1 MKKNKVLVLAFS
13 ALVTVF
19 TVIGS
24 LTMNNTQALEKAVD
38 DSQYTV
44 AGVSPQGTTINVFD
58 YWLDSQGAQDNKNP
72 ENYMNLGI
80 NNGHALKFGKNMRG
94 DLETVPKEAMNL
106 YTQSYKPYEGIVSRK
121 LGSDGYPILNETD
134 EHGKKSLDYLFNAE
148 ETEGK
153 AAYMDVEGLLR
164 VDDGYYYYNSQENFA
179 QFNKETKD
187 FTLYKTWG
195 VKHKGKSPDG
205 QFFPFNLG
213 TQVFNESDNLTQKD
227 IQSENPIIN
236 HYFGLSMSTRFVQQ
250 YGGHT
255 DEDMQKEVTYNFS
268 GDDDVWIFI
277 DNVLVGD
284 LGGIHD
290 KASIEINFANGTV
303 VIYKDGNNNNKYDS
317 QEETF
322 KTTTLGTLLEG
333 TGIALDESETTL
345 ADDTYHT
352 LNFFYLERG
361 NSDSNMSLKYN
372 LVTMPETDIVKV
384 DAEGNPVSGITFQ
397 LIPAD
402 KDYNAL
408 PDKKFYTATTEN
420 DGKVVFLDNTNGNEL
435 PLQLETMK
443 DISDYWILRE
453 LNNTTYRTSK
463 DTHLYFTGNS
473 DKGYLLL
480 SDNIWDTG
488 TYAQPKV
495 LSSAGNN
502 LTIEGNDQKVNA
514 SDGQIYAVP
523 QKKIDGEWISLV
535 GSNLKG
541 WNTESDIETAI
552 KKNGY
557 KFLLGSSGAYECIID
572 EIPGDVTQYEY
583 MEGKIY
589 RMAYYY
595 VGNDN
600 EVKGRI
606 TDGIERK
613 FSARLYVSNI
623 SNALVVQKQDCNG
636 NPIVGEA
643 EFTLYSEN
651 DVTMDEQE
659 NVTVNPGAEGTTKTT
674 RNLTSPLKIQSAVVF
689 DNLDKGTYYLAET
702 KAPEGY
708 RQNTTLTKVIV
719 DDQGVYAD
727 AGSADDGVA
736 VSRGVGRILKSVSQ
750 FATSDAISSTL
761 HDIIAT
767 LQTSTDGS
775 SWIETNPKQEKHLQ
789 YDDAGTVLEYGPE
802 NKDEDP
808 FFTVEEGWSNVKIT
822 QCLNN
827 NMDNKE
833 NLSNKDLTS
842 LFTGS
847 IVVAYQDPKE
857 VSLEG
862 TKILDGEDWPEDSS
876 FTFELKTNDE
886 DTIQAIKD
894 GDVLL
899 EKEDE
904 ETNIDVP
911 EGEKEV
917 LVDSCTV
924 DNKEYED
931 GKEVGFNFNNLIL
944 KKYGTYKFTVNE
956 KAETLESIQYSK
968 AQYDVEINYQVD
980 GVQITKTQTRD
991 DEGNVLTKPKE
1002 NIIFTNKFVEE
1013 GVLED
1018 KDSLTVKKVLNG
1030 RDWKEGDSFTFTLEA
1045 CDDATKEAVENLDV
1059 ILPENAKGITITDK
1073 SNPKKE
1079 SFGDVRFKKE
1089 GQYIFTIKETKG
1101 NIKGITYDTS
1111 VKYVHVYVTN
1121 NNNKL
1126 EVSSSVKKGENV
1138 YSEEG
1143 DLTFTNTYEFTP
1155 TTSTDLNIPLE
1166 VSKKIE
1172 GRNFQKGDT
1181 FTFTIAAARATPNAP
1196 LPTDK
1201 DGNKQTEVT
1210 ITPTSGNETSFNF
1223 EAIKFTEPGEY
1234 RYIIRE
1240 SIPDNEL
1247 PGVDYDA
1254 TIYRLNIVIK
1264 DNGDGTLGL
1273 ASVDEISQTQGNLE
1287 YTSNP
1292 YIQKYENGNLVDADK
1307 IEFKNKYEAK
1317 SKSINLYGTKIL
1329 KVSNSDRI
1337 LADDDFTFK
1346 LEKLGSNTDG
1356 SNTFTPDSSQPMP
1369 TSDTAANIANENI
1382 HFGPIE
1388 FTKEMIGKTFGYKI
1402 TEVLPSGVTK
1412 DDSTLNGVT
1421 YDTSEKIVKVT
1432 VEDDGKGN
1440 VIAKVSPDDGI
1451 DGKPNNFTFT
1461 NTYEPTPITANIQI
1475 QKTLDN
1481 RNWLKD
1487 ETYTFT
1493 LKSINDAPMPEENSI
1508 TLHKPET
1515 GNVQNGSFDEITYEK
1530 AGVYAYEITEKVPLD
1545 TDKLG
1550 GIIYDKHISKVTVTV
1565 TEDQSTGTLS
1575 TQVSYDNSKAV
1586 TDSDKGQSNVA
1597 AFTNTYNAEFDESTI
1612 VNLNGTKNLKVNG
1625 NSDYKLKENEFLF
1638 KVQPLNNAPYGDA
1651 TLEKGKDYYLV
1662 GNTADDKAEDGVF
1675 SGTIYHL
1682 LNNVRYSM
1690 SDMSGQTS
1698 KKFNYLISEVS
1709 NNQTGVSYDDS
1720 VYKVTVKVTDDGKG
1734 NLKAFEPII
1743 VKGKMEQDDFVE
1755 DEDQSDVN
1763 DVVFN
1768 NSYTPTQGSVVPVT
1782 LTKTLSGKDLK
1793 EGEFTFKIQLT
1804 EGDKEGVNL
1813 PESTQVS
1820 NDADGKV
1827 QFGNIVFTKAGEYE
1841 VTMQE
1846 VIPEDATK
1854 NEDGTYTFN
1863 GVTYDT
1869 HKVVVTYTVTDKN
1882 GQLQVEPKV
1891 KGETEFKN
1899 KYSSSG
1905 STENVDLVVTKTLTG
1920 RDWKE
1925 NDEFTFTLKAY
1936 DENTKNAIENGWIVL
1951 PENAAGLKI
1960 SYDNNTKQGQ
1970 FGDIQVTKAG
1980 SYIFVVEEE
1989 KPEDSLQGVSY
2000 DTSKKYVILDAEDQ
2014 GNGKIKI
2021 TTSIKNEPS
2030 TDSENT
2036 DLSFTNTYTPTSF
2049 EDVPEKFSFS
2059 KVLTGREWTNE
2070 DSFSFTLEGLDNAPM
2085 PEGSDGQFKTIDV
2098 TKENAENFNFGAI
2111 TYTKPGSYKYK
2122 VSENKPDT
2130 TNGIQYDSHVSE
2142 ITVVVE
2148 DTGNGK
2154 LSAVAQTKTNT
2165 TFTNTYT
2172 TTEVDYDVS
2181 PGLQIVKNMTGQAI
2195 EENDFTFTMSGTDKD
2210 SIARLNDGKPLTVST
2225 KGGALIGNTST
2236 EVIRVTT
2243 GLLFTKEDAGK
2254 TYTYTVKENIP
2265 EDAVDHV
2272 LNGVTYDAKEYTV
2285 TFKVTEDGKGMLS
2298 VETSVDGVSQGITQ
2312 GNVSENALPAQLVF
2326 NNSYQAEPTTVGAEA
2341 EASIQAHK
2349 VLNNASISNY
2359 DGAFHFN
2366 VTGTNNAVVSTGTN
2380 DGNGLIT
2387 FSDIHYTTS
2396 NLNDAISESGSAE
2409 VGKASVT
2416 RTETEDVYTFKYTV
2430 SETGTLPEGVSIV
2443 KGSFNVTVTVTD
2455 DHLGHLSAVVT
2466 YDSGN
2471 ALEFVNTYGY
2481 GQTTELYLKGNKVI
2495 AAKDGLMPPTLTG
2508 GEYQFTIT
2516 GSQGAP
2522 LPETTTVTN
2531 QGSNIEFGPITYTME
2546 NVFGDS
2552 VNTDEN
2558 TEDLQSTKRTKVFT
2572 YTITESGSLP
2582 GVINDPTI
2590 KTVEVTV
2597 TDRGDGTIEA
2607 AVTKVSEGAV
2617 PGNDFTFVNTYN
2629 VTPTSPT
2636 SPSDFAVT
2644 IKKELEG
2651 QNLYSGE
2658 FTFQIKDGNGNVIS
2672 EAQNDENG
2680 NVIFPGITFDTVG
2693 VYKYTISELNTGVD
2707 GFSYDTT
2714 IYDTVANVTD
2724 NGDGTLNVEWT
2735 VTKNQTV
2742 IDSITF
2748 KNSYK
2753 PISNA
2758 NIQIA
2763 GIKKLEG
2770 QSLKDGQFTFELR
2783 DDEGNVVE
2791 TATNDEN
2798 GKINFKEISFDK
2810 AGTYHYTLREVYDKQ
2825 TNIKYDESVYEIVVQ
2840 VEDDQVGHLLVTK
2853 CDITKEGKEST
2864 IVFTNE
2870 YQENEQPGKEP
2881 NKPSENNGGS
2891 DTSENT
2897 NAGIFIS
2904 LLGSAISLMG
2914 ILFIWRKRSI

>member
-1 MKKNKVLVLAFS
+1 MK
-13 ALVTVF
+13 
-19 TVIGS
+19 G
-24 LTMNNTQALEKAVD
+24 
-38 DSQYTV
+38 
-44 AGVSPQGTTINVFD
+44 
-58 YWLDSQGAQDNKNP
+58 
-72 ENYMNLGI
+72 
-80 NNGHALKFGKNMRG
+80 
-94 DLETVPKEAMNL
+94 
-106 YTQSYKPYEGIVSRK
+106 
-121 LGSDGYPILNETD
+121 
-134 EHGKKSLDYLFNAE
+134 
-148 ETEGK
+148 
-153 AAYMDVEGLLR
+153 
-164 VDDGYYYYNSQENFA
+164 
-179 QFNKETKD
+179 
-187 FTLYKTWG
+187 
-195 VKHKGKSPDG
+195 
-205 QFFPFNLG
+205 
-213 TQVFNESDNLTQKD
+213 
-227 IQSENPIIN
+227 
-236 HYFGLSMSTRFVQQ
+236 
-250 YGGHT
+250 
-255 DEDMQKEVTYNFS
+255 
-268 GDDDVWIFI
+268 
-277 DNVLVGD
+277 
-284 LGGIHD
+284 
-290 KASIEINFANGTV
+290 
-303 VIYKDGNNNNKYDS
+303 
-317 QEETF
+317 
-322 KTTTLGTLLEG
+322 
-333 TGIALDESETTL
+333 
-345 ADDTYHT
+345 
-352 LNFFYLERG
+352 
-361 NSDSNMSLKYN
+361 
-372 LVTMPETDIVKV
+372 
-384 DAEGNPVSGITFQ
+384 
-397 LIPAD
+397 
-402 KDYNAL
+402 
-408 PDKKFYTATTEN
+408 
-420 DGKVVFLDNTNGNEL
+420 
-435 PLQLETMK
+435 
-443 DISDYWILRE
+443 ISDYWILRE
-453 LNNTTYRTSK
+453 VNATTYRTSK
-463 DTHLYFTGNS
+463 DTHLYFTGDP

-480 SDNIWDTG
+480 SNNIWDTG

-502 LTIEGNDQKVNA
+502 LTIEGNNQKVNA

-523 QKKIDGEWISLV
+523 QKKIDGTWVSLV

-541 WNTESDIETAI
+541 WNTESKIETAI

-557 KFLLGSSGAYECIID
+557 KFVLGSSGAYECIID

-583 MEGKIY
+583 MEGKTY

-595 VGNDN
+595 VSNDGSK
-600 EVKGRI
+600 KGLI
-606 TDGIERK
+606 TEGIERQ

-636 NPIVGEA
+636 NPITEGTA
-643 EFTLYSEN
+643 NFTLYSEN
-651 DVTMDEQE
+651 DVTTDEQG
-659 NVTVNPGAEGTTKTT
+659 NVTVNSGATGTTKTT
-674 RNLTSPLKIQSAVVF
+674 GTLESPLKIQSAVVF

-702 KAPEGY
+702 KEPEGY

-719 DDQGVYAD
+719 NDQGVYAD
-727 AGSADDGVA
+727 AGSADDGVV

-904 ETNIDVP
+904 ETKIDVLD
-911 EGEKEV
+911 GEKEV

-924 DNKEYED
+924 NNDKYNDEEK
-931 GKEVGFNFNNLIL
+931 VGFNFNNLIL

-968 AQYDVEINYQVD
+968 AQYDVEINYQND

-991 DEGNVLTKPKE
+991 DEGKVPTTPNE

-1013 GVLED
+1013 GVLNGE
-1018 KDSLTVKKVLNG
+1018 DSLTVKKVLNG

-1045 CDDATKEAVENLDV
+1045 YDETTKEAVENLDV
-1059 ILPENAKGITITDK
+1059 ILPENAKGITITNTSDHK
-1073 SNPKKE
+1073 QA
-1079 SFGDVRFKKE
+1079 SFGNIRFKKE
-1089 GQYIFTIKETKG
+1089 EQYIFTIKETQG
-1101 NIKGITYDTS
+1101 DIKGITYDTS
-1111 VKYVHVYVTN
+1111 VKYVHVDVTK

-1126 EVSSSVKKGENV
+1126 EVSSSVKKGENAD
-1138 YSEEG
+1138 SEKD

-1155 TTSTDLNIPLE
+1155 ATSTELNIPLE
-1166 VSKKIE
+1166 ASKKIE

-1181 FTFTIAAARATPNAP
+1181 FTFTIAAAKATPNAP
-1196 LPTDK
+1196 LPK
-1201 DGNKQTEVT
+1201 DENGKAVTSVT
-1210 ITPTSGNETSFNF
+1210 INPKSGDSVDFAFDGVIT
-1223 EAIKFTEPGEY
+1223 FTKPGEY

-1240 SIPDNEL
+1240 SIPDTNDKL

-1254 TIYRLNIVIK
+1254 AFYRLNIVIK
-1264 DNGDGTLGL
+1264 DNGDGTLRL
-1273 ASVDEISQTQGNLE
+1273 ASVDEISNTIDNLK
-1287 YTSNP
+1287 YPSNP
-1292 YIQKYENGNLVDADK
+1292 YIQKYENGKFNDVNT
-1307 IEFKNKYEAK
+1307 IEFNNRYKAESTWVNFH
-1317 SKSINLYGTKIL
+1317 GTKIL

-1337 LADDDFTFK
+1337 LADNGFTFT

-1356 SNTFTPDSSQPMP
+1356 SDTFTDDASQPMP
-1369 TSDTAANIANENI
+1369 DLNKAVNIANGDVQ
-1382 HFGPIE
+1382 FGNIE
-1388 FTKEMIGKTFGYKI
+1388 FTQEMIGKTFGYKI
-1402 TEVLPSGVTK
+1402 TEDLPTGVT
-1412 DDSTLNGVT
+1412 SANPTLNGMT

-1432 VEDDGKGN
+1432 VEDDGKGH
-1440 VIAKVSPDDGI
+1440 VIAKVSPDDGK
-1451 DGKPNNFTFT
+1451 DGQPNNFTFK
-1461 NTYEPTPITANIQI
+1461 NTYEPTPITANIQV

-1515 GNVQNGSFDEITYEK
+1515 GNVQKGSFDEITYEK
-1530 AGVYAYEITEKVPLD
+1530 AGVYTYEITEKVPSD
-1545 TDKLG
+1545 TDKLD
-1550 GIIYDKHISKVTVTV
+1550 GITYDEHISKVMVTV
-1565 TEDQSTGTLS
+1565 TEDQTTGTLS
-1575 TQVSYDNSKAV
+1575 TQVSYDNSEAV
-1586 TDSDKGQSNVA
+1586 TDSDKDQSNVA

-1612 VNLNGTKNLKVNG
+1612 VNLNGTKNLKVNR
-1625 NSDYKLKENEFLF
+1625 NSDHKLNEDEFLF

-1651 TLEKGKDYYLV
+1651 TLEEGKDYYLV

-1682 LNNVRYSM
+1682 LDNVRYSM
-1690 SDMSGQTS
+1690 SDMDGQTS

-1720 VYKVTVKVTDDGKG
+1720 VYKVTVKVRDDGKG
-1734 NLKAFEPII
+1734 NLKASNLKI
-1743 VKGKMEQDDFVE
+1743 VKGKMEKDKFVK
-1755 DEDQSDVN
+1755 DKDQSDVN
-1763 DVVFN
+1763 GVVFN

-1846 VIPEDATK
+1846 VIPEDATE

-1891 KGETEFKN
+1891 KGETKFKN

-1905 STENVDLVVTKTLTG
+1905 STENVDLVVTKILTG

-1960 SYDNNTKQGQ
+1960 SYDAKDDNNTKQGQ

-1989 KPEDSLQGVSY
+1989 KPEDSLPGVSY

-2014 GNGKIKI
+2014 ENSKIEI

-2030 TDSENT
+2030 IDSENT
-2036 DLSFTNTYTPTSF
+2036 DLSFTNTYTPASF

-2085 PEGSDGQFKTIDV
+2085 PEGSDGQFKTINV

-2148 DTGNGK
+2148 DQGNGK
-2154 LSAVAQTKTNT
+2154 LSAVAQAKTNT

-2172 TTEVDYDVS
+2172 TTEVDYDVF

-2225 KGGALIGNTST
+2225 KGGALTGNIST

-2285 TFKVTEDGKGMLS
+2285 AFKVTEDGKGMLS
-2298 VETSVDGVSQGITQ
+2298 VETFVDGVSQGITQ

-2349 VLNNASISNY
+2349 VLNNASISDY

-2366 VTGTNNAVVSTGTN
+2366 VTGTNNTVVSTGTN

-2481 GQTTELYLKGNKVI
+2481 GQSTELYLKGNKVI
-2495 AAKDGLMPPTLTG
+2495 AAKDGLMPPALTG

-2552 VNTDEN
+2552 VNADEN

-2617 PGNDFTFVNTYN
+2617 TGNDFTFVNTYN

-2644 IKKELEG
+2644 IKKELEE
-2651 QNLYSGE
+2651 QNLDSGE
-2658 FTFQIKDGNGNVIS
+2658 FTFQIKDGNGNVVS

-2680 NVIFPGITFDTVG
+2680 NVVFPGITFDTVG

-2707 GFSYDTT
+2707 GFTYDTT

-2810 AGTYHYTLREVYDKQ
+2810 AGTYHYTLQEVNDKQ

>member
-1 MKKNKVLVLAFS
+1 MKKRKVLVLAFS
-13 ALVTVF
+13 ALITVF

-24 LTMNNTQALEKAVD
+24 LTTNNTQALERAVD
-38 DSQYTV
+38 DSKYTV
-44 AGVSPQGTTINVFD
+44 GGVSPQGTTINVFD
-58 YWLDSQGAQDNKNP
+58 YWLDEKDAADNNNP
-72 ENYMNLGI
+72 EGYLDSGI
-80 NNGHALKFGKNMRG
+80 NKSHELKFGKNMAK
-94 DLETVPKEAMNL
+94 DPNNTNEINHWTHSFTPK
-106 YTQSYKPYEGIVSRK
+106 EGIVNSK
-121 LGSDGYPILNETD
+121 LGLDGYPQLSNAYGSE
-134 EHGKKSLDYLFNAE
+134 SLSYLFNAKSMD
-148 ETEGK
+148 GK
-153 AAYMDVEGLLR
+153 KAYMDVNGLLQ
-164 VDDGYYYYNSQENFA
+164 VDFDGYYYYNSQKNFA
-179 QFNKETKD
+179 QFNENTKD
-187 FTLYKTWG
+187 FTLYNDWAVKTG
-195 VKHKGKSPDG
+195 GSSPNG
-205 QFFPFNLG
+205 QFFPFNQG
-213 TQVFNESDNLTQKD
+213 DQVFNENGDILTQKN
-227 IQSENPIIN
+227 IISTNQNIN
-236 HYFGLSMSTRFVQQ
+236 HYFGLSMSTRFVQR

-255 DEDMQKEVTYNFS
+255 DENETKEVTYNFS

-290 KASIEINFANGTV
+290 KASIEINFATGKV
-303 VIYKDGNNNNKYDS
+303 VIYNDKNNDNVYNNNDTEYKNY
-317 QEETF
+317 
-322 KTTTLGTLLEG
+322 TLADLLQG
-333 TGIALDESETTL
+333 TGVKLDDTTL

-361 NSDSNMSLKYN
+361 NVDSNMSLKYN

-384 DAEGNPVSGITFQ
+384 DAEGDPVGGIEFQ
-397 LIPAD
+397 LISAD
-402 KDYNAL
+402 ENYNAL
-408 PDKKFYTATTEN
+408 QPQTIYEATTEN
-420 DGKVVFLDNTNGNEL
+420 DGKVVFLDNNNGNEL

-443 DISDYWILRE
+443 DISNYWILRE
-453 LNNTTYRTSK
+453 VGDSSGYRTSK
-463 DTHLYFTGNS
+463 DAHLYFTGDP

-480 SDNIWDTG
+480 SNNIWDTG

-502 LTIEGNDQKVNA
+502 LTIEGNNQKVNA

-523 QKKIDGEWISLV
+523 QKKIDGKWISLV
-535 GSNLKG
+535 GDNLTG
-541 WNTESDIETAI
+541 WKTEENITEAVRQ
-552 KKNGY
+552 NGY
-557 KFLLGSSGAYECIID
+557 RFVLGSSGAYECIID

-583 MEGKIY
+583 MGGNTY

-595 VGNDN
+595 VGNDG

-606 TDGIERK
+606 TEGIERQ

-623 SNALVVQKQDCNG
+623 SNALVVQKQDYND
-636 NPIVGEA
+636 NPITEETA
-643 EFTLYSEN
+643 DFTLYSEN
-651 DVTMDEQE
+651 DVTADGQG
-659 NVTVNPGAEGTTKTT
+659 NVTVNPDAEGTTKTT
-674 RNLTSPLKIQSAVVF
+674 GNLTSPLNIQSSVVF
-689 DNLDKGTYYLAET
+689 DNLKKGTYYLAET

-719 DDQGVYAD
+719 NDQGVYAD

-750 FATSDAISSTL
+750 FATNDVISSTL

-767 LQTSTDGS
+767 LQTLEEGSKWSDTD
-775 SWIETNPKQEKHLQ
+775 QQLHLQ
-789 YDDAGTVLEYGPE
+789 YGNDGKHLEYGPYE
-802 NKDEDP
+802 EGGKV
-808 FFTVEEGWSNVKIT
+808 FFTVDEGWSNVKVE
-822 QCLNN
+822 QCSKHGS
-827 NMDNKE
+827 DSSKE
-833 NLSNKDLTS
+833 NLEGQDITS

-862 TKILDGEDWPEDSS
+862 TKILDGEDWPGNSS

-886 DTIQAIKD
+886 NTIQAIKD

-904 ETNIDVP
+904 ETKIDVP
-911 EGEKEV
+911 DGEKEV

-924 DNKEYED
+924 VNDEYKDKED
-931 GKEVGFNFNNLIL
+931 VDFKFNNLIL

-968 AQYDVEINYQVD
+968 AQYDVEINYQND

-991 DEGNVLTKPKE
+991 DEGTDSTKP
-1002 NIIFTNKFVEE
+1002 NADIIFTNKFVEE
-1013 GVLED
+1013 GVLEG

-1030 RDWKEGDSFTFTLEA
+1030 RDWKEGDLFTFTLEA
-1045 CDDATKEAVENLDV
+1045 CDETTKEAVKNLDV
-1059 ILPENAKGITITDK
+1059 ILPENAKGITITNTSDLK
-1073 SNPKKE
+1073 QA
-1079 SFGDVRFKKE
+1079 SFGDIRFKKE
-1089 GQYIFTIKETKG
+1089 GDYVFTIKETNG
-1101 NIKGITYDTS
+1101 DIAGIT
-1111 VKYVHVYVTN
+1111 
-1121 NNNKL
+1121 
-1126 EVSSSVKKGENV
+1126 
-1138 YSEEG
+1138 
-1143 DLTFTNTYEFTP
+1143 
-1155 TTSTDLNIPLE
+1155 
-1166 VSKKIE
+1166 
-1172 GRNFQKGDT
+1172 
-1181 FTFTIAAARATPNAP
+1181 
-1196 LPTDK
+1196 
-1201 DGNKQTEVT
+1201 
-1210 ITPTSGNETSFNF
+1210 
-1223 EAIKFTEPGEY
+1223 
-1234 RYIIRE
+1234 
-1240 SIPDNEL
+1240 
-1247 PGVDYDA
+1247 
-1254 TIYRLNIVIK
+1254 
-1264 DNGDGTLGL
+1264 
-1273 ASVDEISQTQGNLE
+1273 
-1287 YTSNP
+1287 
-1292 YIQKYENGNLVDADK
+1292 
-1307 IEFKNKYEAK
+1307 
-1317 SKSINLYGTKIL
+1317 
-1329 KVSNSDRI
+1329 
-1337 LADDDFTFK
+1337 
-1346 LEKLGSNTDG
+1346 
-1356 SNTFTPDSSQPMP
+1356 
-1369 TSDTAANIANENI
+1369 
-1382 HFGPIE
+1382 
-1388 FTKEMIGKTFGYKI
+1388 
-1402 TEVLPSGVTK
+1402 
-1412 DDSTLNGVT
+1412 
-1421 YDTSEKIVKVT
+1421 
-1432 VEDDGKGN
+1432 
-1440 VIAKVSPDDGI
+1440 
-1451 DGKPNNFTFT
+1451 
-1461 NTYEPTPITANIQI
+1461 
-1475 QKTLDN
+1475 
-1481 RNWLKD
+1481 
-1487 ETYTFT
+1487 
-1493 LKSINDAPMPEENSI
+1493 
-1508 TLHKPET
+1508 
-1515 GNVQNGSFDEITYEK
+1515 
-1530 AGVYAYEITEKVPLD
+1530 
-1545 TDKLG
+1545 
-1550 GIIYDKHISKVTVTV
+1550 
-1565 TEDQSTGTLS
+1565 
-1575 TQVSYDNSKAV
+1575 
-1586 TDSDKGQSNVA
+1586 
-1597 AFTNTYNAEFDESTI
+1597 
-1612 VNLNGTKNLKVNG
+1612 
-1625 NSDYKLKENEFLF
+1625 
-1638 KVQPLNNAPYGDA
+1638 
-1651 TLEKGKDYYLV
+1651 
-1662 GNTADDKAEDGVF
+1662 
-1675 SGTIYHL
+1675 
-1682 LNNVRYSM
+1682 
-1690 SDMSGQTS
+1690 
-1698 KKFNYLISEVS
+1698 
-1709 NNQTGVSYDDS
+1709 YDDS
-1720 VYKVTVKVTDDGKG
+1720 VYKVIVKVTDDGKG
-1734 NLKAFEPII
+1734 ILKASEPEI
-1743 VKGKMEQDDFVE
+1743 VKGKMEQDKFVE

-1763 DVVFN
+1763 GVVFN
-1768 NSYTPTQGSVVPVT
+1768 NGYTPTQGSVVPVT
-1782 LTKTLSGKDLK
+1782 LTKTLSGKELT

-1846 VIPEDATK
+1846 VIPEDATE

-1869 HKVVVTYTVTDKN
+1869 HKVVVTYTVTDKD
-1882 GQLQVEPKV
+1882 GQLQVEPKKV
-1891 KGETEFKN
+1891 DGETEFKN

-1989 KPEDSLQGVSY
+1989 KPEDSLPGVSY

-2049 EDVPEKFSFS
+2049 TDVPEKFSFS
-2059 KVLTGREWTNE
+2059 KVLTGREWTDE

-2225 KGGALIGNTST
+2225 KGGALTGNTST
-2236 EVIRVTT
+2236 EVIRLTA

-2285 TFKVTEDGKGMLS
+2285 AFKVTEDGKGMLS
-2298 VETSVDGVSQGITQ
+2298 VETFVDGVSQGITQ

-2481 GQTTELYLKGNKVI
+2481 GQSTELYLKGNKVI

-2558 TEDLQSTKRTKVFT
+2558 TENLQSTKRTKVFT

-2582 GVINDPTI
+2582 GVINDTTI

-2651 QNLYSGE
+2651 QNLDSGE
-2658 FTFQIKDGNGNVIS
+2658 FTFQIKDGNGNVVS

-2680 NVIFPGITFDTVG
+2680 NVVFPGITFDTVG

-2707 GFSYDTT
+2707 GFTYDTA
-2714 IYDTVANVTD
+2714 IYDAVANVTD

-2748 KNSYK
+2748 KNTYK

-2810 AGTYHYTLREVYDKQ
+2810 AGTYHYTLQEVNDKQ

-2897 NAGIFIS
+2897 NTGIFIS